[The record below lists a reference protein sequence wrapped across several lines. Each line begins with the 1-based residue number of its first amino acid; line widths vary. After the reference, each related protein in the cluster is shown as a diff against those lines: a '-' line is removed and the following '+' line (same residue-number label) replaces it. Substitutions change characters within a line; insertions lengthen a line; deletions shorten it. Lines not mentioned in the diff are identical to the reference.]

1 MHFTFFFT
9 LSDSAQYF
17 VSLLF
22 AQPVR
27 FYPERI
33 SPIDVLTDFSFK
45 RQFRFDK
52 DNVVRL
58 TNMLD
63 LEKDNNRG
71 LPLTPVQSVCLTL
84 NHFAGAHF
92 NRVSALCGNVSEHAS
107 WDAIDRVRQQ
117 ILRLQEDFIRMPTVA
132 EMTATEGRMYQRF
145 GLRGFAFGIDGM
157 IARFESAPKGLPEG
171 PGYPN
176 QNSFFTRKMCY
187 GINTLVVANDQHL
200 ICALDRDWHGS
211 ANDSRIWN
219 QSLFKPLIEQQRRFL
234 LAGDSAFPLSD
245 VLIKPFSNDDA
256 LEDPALRL
264 FNSRLSGLRTV
275 MTENTFAIWKR
286 RFPCL
291 KNLRAWYYNA
301 RYIV

>member
-9 LSDSAQYF
+9 LSDLAQYF

-33 SPIDVLTDFSFK
+33 SPIDVLADFSFN
-45 RQFRFDK
+45 RHFRFDK

-58 TNMLD
+58 TNMFD
-63 LEKDNNRG
+63 LEKDNNCG
-71 LPLTPVQSVCLTL
+71 LPRTPVQSVCLTL

-117 ILRLQEDFIRMPTVA
+117 ILRLQEDFIQMPTVA
-132 EMTATEGRMYQRF
+132 EMTATEGRVYQRF

-157 IARFESAPKGLPEG
+157 IACFESAPKGLPEG

-187 GINTLVVANDQHL
+187 GINTLVVTNDQHL

-234 LAGDSAFPLSD
+234 LAEDSAFPLRD

-256 LEDPALRL
+256 LEDPDYISSIPGCQGYAL
-264 FNSRLSGLRTV
+264 
-275 MTENTFAIWKR
+275 
-286 RFPCL
+286 
-291 KNLRAWYYNA
+291 
-301 RYIV
+301 